1 MMPPIALKLEMFE
14 LGEHLITGNPGGGAR
29 EGEGN
34 SQDAGICPTT
44 GELYGVESYNLSDA
58 VGDCLAFEVET
69 AGESGGYPASKKIL
83 AIDAS
88 VWPNGLALL
97 ASSFVIL
104 FGVEEGVEKG
114 LGFGMGI
121 FFLFFFVGDFVGSLH
136 SSLEVSWSRLGWK
149 VRSWFIL
156 RPAML

>member
-1 MMPPIALKLEMFE
+1 MMPPIAFKLEMFE

-29 EGEGN
+29 GGEGT

-44 GELYGVESYNLSDA
+44 GELYGLESYNLSDT
-58 VGDCLAFEVET
+58 VGDRLASEVET
-69 AGESGGYPASKKIL
+69 AGESGYPASKEIL
-83 AIDAS
+83 AIDAA

-114 LGFGMGI
+114 LEFGMGI
-121 FFLFFFVGDFVGSLH
+121 FFFFFLMGDFVGSLK

>member
-1 MMPPIALKLEMFE
+1 MMPPIAFKLEMFE

-29 EGEGN
+29 GGEGT
-34 SQDAGICPTT
+34 SQDAGTCPTT
-44 GELYGVESYNLSDA
+44 GELYGLESYNLSDT
-58 VGDCLAFEVET
+58 VGDRLASEVET
-69 AGESGGYPASKKIL
+69 AGESGYPASKEIL
-83 AIDAS
+83 AIDAA

-114 LGFGMGI
+114 LEFGMGI
-121 FFLFFFVGDFVGSLH
+121 FFFFFLVGDFVGSLK